1 MVKQRRSRAGLG
13 RFGDPGLL
21 VLMSLASGPKH
32 GHAMTLDIAEQ
43 SGLQLG
49 PGTLYGSIAK
59 LCELGLIAALP
70 GEDRR
75 LPYEITPAGRV
86 ALSDAL
92 ETWTKVVHSG
102 RQRLAQA

>member
-1 MVKQRRSRAGLG
+1 MVKQRTSPAGLG
-13 RFGDPGLL
+13 RFGDPGVL

-32 GHAMTLDIAEQ
+32 GHAMTLDILEQ
-43 SGLQLG
+43 SGLRLG

-59 LCELGLIAALP
+59 LCELGLITALP

-75 LPYEITPAGRV
+75 LPYQITPAGRE
-86 ALSDAL
+86 ALREAL
-92 ETWTKVVHSG
+92 QTWTRVVSSG

>member
-1 MVKQRRSRAGLG
+1 MVKQARSRAGLG

-32 GHAMTLDIAEQ
+32 GHAMTLDISEQ
-43 SGLQLG
+43 SGMHLG

-75 LPYEITPAGRV
+75 LPYEITPAGRH
-86 ALSDAL
+86 ALSEAL
-92 ETWTKVVHSG
+92 DTWTRVVHSG
-102 RQRLAQA
+102 QQRLAGA

>member
-32 GHAMTLDIAEQ
+32 GHAMTLDIIEQ
-43 SGLQLG
+43 SGVTLG

-59 LCELGLIAALP
+59 LCDLGLIAALP
-70 GEDRR
+70 SDDRR
-75 LPYEITPAGRV
+75 LPYEITPAGRQ
-86 ALSDAL
+86 ALAEAL
-92 ETWTKVVHSG
+92 EMWTRVVRSG
-102 RQRLAQA
+102 RHRLAEA

>member
-75 LPYEITPAGRV
+75 LPYEITPAGRA
-86 ALSDAL
+86 ALTDAL